1 MCGIFGLNQSKDQNF
16 IKKFVELQNHRGP
29 DAKNYYLNNEVTL
42 IHNRLSIL
50 DLQYGDQP
58 MIYNDKVIVY
68 NGEIFN
74 SPTIRNNL
82 EKIGYSFKTKN
93 SDTEVL
99 LKLYDYKGAE
109 MLNELNGMFAFVI
122 YDIKKNILFGAV
134 DQFSNKPLYYSL
146 SGNNFAFSSEI
157 KPLLKLENI
166 DDKLSFNS
174 IIKYFQL
181 QYIPFGDTIYKNIKK
196 LNNSNYFEY
205 NLKSKKIDI
214 QKYSKKINKVE
225 FNSYKDV
232 IIAGREAL
240 EQSVKNW
247 SLSDVPIIFSLSGG
261 LDSSLIS
268 SIYSNTSKTRIETI
282 TVGFDDVNKDQDE
295 RNFAKII
302 SKNINSYHHE
312 IVINSNNFL
321 KDMDLIFENLCEP
334 YAGSLASWYV
344 YKNLSNK
351 KVIFTGTGADEL
363 FGNYGKWKNYLLS
376 DFFIKNIFQNLF
388 NQNLR
393 NIKHFYGYMYKKIF
407 YENEVNKLILK
418 NHNYSNDLNLIIHSL
433 VQNKKFDPKKNI
445 QEIDFNLQLPWEF
458 LYITDR
464 LSMLNSIEA
473 RTPFLDD
480 QMINYIKN
488 VPSKYL
494 TKMTNSKIL
503 LKDIARKY
511 IPDEIIN
518 RKKKGFVLPKESWLK
533 KELRN
538 QLIYF
543 ASKEFLSKQ
552 EIFSYSYLDNLLKN
566 FFSSNKNINLTEKTW
581 TFFIFQFWY
590 EKNVFNK

>member
-166 DDKLSFNS
+166 DNELSFNS

-480 QMINYIKN
+480 EMINYIKN

>member
-363 FGNYGKWKNYLLS
+363 FGNYGKWKNYLFS

-388 NQNLR
+388 NQNLK

-407 YENEVNKLILK
+407 YENELNKLILK

-533 KELRN
+533 KELKN

>member
-74 SPTIRNNL
+74 SPTIRKNL
-82 EKIGYSFKTKN
+82 EKIGYSFKSKN

-157 KPLLKLENI
+157 KPLLRLENT
-166 DDKLSFNS
+166 DNKLSFNS

-363 FGNYGKWKNYLLS
+363 FGNYGKWKNYLFS

-388 NQNLR
+388 NQNLK

-407 YENEVNKLILK
+407 YENELNKLILK

-480 QMINYIKN
+480 EMINYIKN

-511 IPDEIIN
+511 IPNEIIN

-533 KELRN
+533 KELKN

>member
-363 FGNYGKWKNYLLS
+363 FGNYGKWKNYLFS

-388 NQNLR
+388 NQNLK

-407 YENEVNKLILK
+407 YENELNKLILK

>member
-74 SPTIRNNL
+74 SPTIRKNL
-82 EKIGYSFKTKN
+82 EKIGYSFKSKN

-214 QKYSKKINKVE
+214 QKYSKKINNVE

-363 FGNYGKWKNYLLS
+363 FGNYGKWKNYLFS
-376 DFFIKNIFQNLF
+376 DFFIKNILQNLF
-388 NQNLR
+388 NQNLK

>member
-363 FGNYGKWKNYLLS
+363 FGNYGKWKNYLFS

-388 NQNLR
+388 NQNLK

-407 YENEVNKLILK
+407 YENELNKLILK

-552 EIFSYSYLDNLLKN
+552 EIFSYSYLDKLLKN

>member
-1 MCGIFGLNQSKDQNF
+1 MCGIFGINQSKDHNF
-16 IKKFVELQNHRGP
+16 IKKFIELQNHRGP
-29 DAKNYYLNNEVTL
+29 DSKNFYLNNKVTL

-58 MIYNDKVIVY
+58 MIYNGKVIVY

-74 SPTIRNNL
+74 SPTIRKNL

-146 SGNNFAFSSEI
+146 AGDNFAFSSEI
-157 KPLLKLENI
+157 KPLLKLKQI
-166 DDKLSFNS
+166 DNELCFNS
-174 IIKYFQL
+174 INKYFQL
-181 QYIPFGDTIYKNIKK
+181 QYIPFGDTIYKNINK

-205 NLKSKKIDI
+205 NLNSKKIDI
-214 QKYSKKINKVE
+214 QKYSKKIHKVE
-225 FNSYKDV
+225 FNSYKDI
-232 IIAGREAL
+232 IIAGRNAL

-268 SIYSNTSKTRIETI
+268 SIYSNISKKRIETV

-295 RNFAKII
+295 RSFAKII
-302 SKNINSYHHE
+302 SKNINSLHHE

-321 KDMDLIFENLCEP
+321 KDMDVIFENLCEP

-376 DFFIKNIFQNLF
+376 DFFIKNIHKNLFSQNLK
-388 NQNLR
+388 
-393 NIKHFYGYMYKKIF
+393 NIKYFYGYMYKKIF
-407 YENEVNKLILK
+407 YENELNKLILK
-418 NHNYSNDLNLIIHSL
+418 NQNYSNDLNLIIHSL

-480 QMINYIKN
+480 EMINYIKN
-488 VPSKYL
+488 VPSEYL
-494 TKMTNSKIL
+494 SKMTNSKIL

-518 RKKKGFVLPKESWLK
+518 RKKKGFVLPKETWLK
-533 KELRN
+533 KELKN

-552 EIFSYSYLDNLLKN
+552 EIFSYSYLDNLLKK

-590 EKNVFNK
+590 EKNVFNR

>member
-74 SPTIRNNL
+74 SPTIRKNL

-363 FGNYGKWKNYLLS
+363 FGNYGKWKNYLFS
-376 DFFIKNIFQNLF
+376 DFFIKNIFQNFF
-388 NQNLR
+388 NQNLK

-407 YENEVNKLILK
+407 YENELNKLILK

-480 QMINYIKN
+480 EMINYIKN

>member
-74 SPTIRNNL
+74 SPTIRKNL
-82 EKIGYSFKTKN
+82 EKIGYSFKSKN

-157 KPLLKLENI
+157 KPLLRLENT
-166 DDKLSFNS
+166 DNKLSFNS

-181 QYIPFGDTIYKNIKK
+181 QYIPFGDTRYKNIKK

-282 TVGFDDVNKDQDE
+282 TVGFDDVNEDQDE

-363 FGNYGKWKNYLLS
+363 FGNYGKWKNYLFS
-376 DFFIKNIFQNLF
+376 DFFIKNILQNLF
-388 NQNLR
+388 NQNLK

-552 EIFSYSYLDNLLKN
+552 EIFSYSYLDNLLKK

>member
-74 SPTIRNNL
+74 SPTIRKNL
-82 EKIGYSFKTKN
+82 EKIGYSFKSKN

-166 DDKLSFNS
+166 DNELSFNS

-363 FGNYGKWKNYLLS
+363 FGNYGKWKNYLFS
-376 DFFIKNIFQNLF
+376 DFFIKNILQNLF
-388 NQNLR
+388 NQNLK

-407 YENEVNKLILK
+407 YENELNKLILK

-480 QMINYIKN
+480 EMINYIKN

-552 EIFSYSYLDNLLKN
+552 EIFSYSYLDNLLKK

>member
-74 SPTIRNNL
+74 SPTIRKNL
-82 EKIGYSFKTKN
+82 EKIGYSFKSKN

-157 KPLLKLENI
+157 KPLLRLENT
-166 DDKLSFNS
+166 DNKLSFNS

-247 SLSDVPIIFSLSGG
+247 SLSDVPTIFSLSGG

-363 FGNYGKWKNYLLS
+363 FGNYGKWKNYLFS
-376 DFFIKNIFQNLF
+376 DFFIKNIFQNFF
-388 NQNLR
+388 NQNLK

-407 YENEVNKLILK
+407 YENELNKLILK

-480 QMINYIKN
+480 EMINYIKN

-533 KELRN
+533 KELKN

-590 EKNVFNK
+590 EKNVFNR

>member
-74 SPTIRNNL
+74 SPTIRKNL
-82 EKIGYSFKTKN
+82 EKIGYSFKSKN

-157 KPLLKLENI
+157 KPLLRLENT
-166 DDKLSFNS
+166 DNKLSFNS

-363 FGNYGKWKNYLLS
+363 FGNYGKWKNYLFS
-376 DFFIKNIFQNLF
+376 DFFIKNILQNLF
-388 NQNLR
+388 NQNLK

-407 YENEVNKLILK
+407 YENELNKLILK

-480 QMINYIKN
+480 EMINYIKN

-552 EIFSYSYLDNLLKN
+552 EIFSYSYLDNLLKK

>member
-363 FGNYGKWKNYLLS
+363 FGNYGKWKNYLFS

-388 NQNLR
+388 NQNLK

-407 YENEVNKLILK
+407 YENELNKLILK

-533 KELRN
+533 KELKN

-552 EIFSYSYLDNLLKN
+552 EIFSYSYLDNLLKK

>member
-74 SPTIRNNL
+74 SPTIRKNL
-82 EKIGYSFKTKN
+82 EKIGYSFKSKN

-157 KPLLKLENI
+157 KPLLRLENT
-166 DDKLSFNS
+166 DNKLSFNS

-363 FGNYGKWKNYLLS
+363 FGNYGKWKNYLFS
-376 DFFIKNIFQNLF
+376 DFFIKNILQNLF
-388 NQNLR
+388 NQNLK

-480 QMINYIKN
+480 EMINYIKN

-511 IPDEIIN
+511 IPNEIIN

-552 EIFSYSYLDNLLKN
+552 EIFSYSYLDNLLKK

>member
-1 MCGIFGLNQSKDQNF
+1 MCGIFGINQSKDHNF
-16 IKKFVELQNHRGP
+16 IKKFIELQNHRGP
-29 DAKNYYLNNEVTL
+29 DSKNFYLNNKVTL

-58 MIYNDKVIVY
+58 MIYNGKVIVY

-74 SPTIRNNL
+74 SPTIRKNL

-146 SGNNFAFSSEI
+146 AGDNFAFSSEI
-157 KPLLKLENI
+157 KPLLKLKQTDNE
-166 DDKLSFNS
+166 LCFNS
-174 IIKYFQL
+174 INKYFQL
-181 QYIPFGDTIYKNIKK
+181 QYIPFGDTIYKNINK

-205 NLKSKKIDI
+205 NLNSKKIDI
-214 QKYSKKINKVE
+214 QKYSKKIHKVE
-225 FNSYKDV
+225 FNSYKDI
-232 IIAGREAL
+232 IIAGRNAL

-268 SIYSNTSKTRIETI
+268 SIYSNISKKRIETV

-295 RNFAKII
+295 RSFAKII
-302 SKNINSYHHE
+302 SKNINSLHHE

-321 KDMDLIFENLCEP
+321 KDMDVIFENLCEP

-376 DFFIKNIFQNLF
+376 DFFIKNIHKNLFSQNLK
-388 NQNLR
+388 
-393 NIKHFYGYMYKKIF
+393 NIKYFYGYMYKKIF
-407 YENEVNKLILK
+407 YENELNKLILK
-418 NHNYSNDLNLIIHSL
+418 NQNYSNDLNLIIHSL

-480 QMINYIKN
+480 EMINYIKN

-494 TKMTNSKIL
+494 SKMTNSKIL

-518 RKKKGFVLPKESWLK
+518 RKKKGFVLPKETWLK
-533 KELRN
+533 KELKN

-552 EIFSYSYLDNLLKN
+552 EIFSYSYLDNLLKK

-590 EKNVFNK
+590 EKNVFNR

>member
-363 FGNYGKWKNYLLS
+363 FGNYGKWKNYLFS

-388 NQNLR
+388 NQNLK

-407 YENEVNKLILK
+407 YENELNKLILK

-480 QMINYIKN
+480 EMINYIKN

>member
-74 SPTIRNNL
+74 SPTIRKNL

-157 KPLLKLENI
+157 KPLLKLENT
-166 DDKLSFNS
+166 DNKLSFNS

-312 IVINSNNFL
+312 IVINSNKFL

-363 FGNYGKWKNYLLS
+363 FGNYGKWKNYLFS
-376 DFFIKNIFQNLF
+376 DFFIKNIFQNFF
-388 NQNLR
+388 NQNLK

-407 YENEVNKLILK
+407 YENELNKLILK
-418 NHNYSNDLNLIIHSL
+418 NHNYSNDLNLTIHSL

-480 QMINYIKN
+480 EMINYIKN

-518 RKKKGFVLPKESWLK
+518 RKKKGFVLPKEAWLK
-533 KELRN
+533 KELKN

-590 EKNVFNK
+590 EKNVFNR

>member
-166 DDKLSFNS
+166 DNELSFNS

-407 YENEVNKLILK
+407 YENELNKLILK

-480 QMINYIKN
+480 EMINYIKN

-552 EIFSYSYLDNLLKN
+552 EIFSYSYLDNLLKK